1 MRKKVLLTRR
11 RSLLG
16 HLLAFVFVLGLM
28 LGCSSVDQ
36 QEQENSR
43 AWIDRIVLVNLHFR
57 RPQGAPADPQA
68 GPGGEDY
75 QSKPLPN
82 SRLDCEPS
90 EKLFTGLKLDAI
102 RACLSGS
109 NLSDQ
114 DFILTY
120 SVQKS
125 IQPVLKLR
133 PESPKS
139 KEKAVKKG
147 KPHRPACVDELLG
160 EIPVPREIYFQGVRD
175 SEKGELG
182 CFAAGLTPDASP
194 LLGVRLMKEKTEL
207 AVTIPPRRA
216 LKTNQDVQLLLL
228 SWALRPFWNTQRNQ
242 MEARVVPDHLCRLCI
257 GEKNLVREGI
267 PAVPLW
273 PTE

>member
-1 MRKKVLLTRR
+1 
-11 RSLLG
+11 
-16 HLLAFVFVLGLM
+16 
-28 LGCSSVDQ
+28 VDQ

-43 AWIDRIVLVNLHFR
+43 AWIDRIALINLHFR
-57 RPQGAPADPQA
+57 RPQGAAADPKA

-82 SRLDCEPS
+82 SRLDCEPA
-90 EKLFTGLKLDAI
+90 EKLFAGLNLDAI
-102 RACLSGS
+102 RACLSTS

-133 PESPKS
+133 
-139 KEKAVKKG
+139 KEEPVKKG
-147 KPHRPACVDELLG
+147 KSGKKEKPRRPSCVDELLG
-160 EIPVPREIYFQGVRD
+160 EIPVPREIYFQGIRD
-175 SEKGELG
+175 THQEGQMRELG
-182 CFAAGLTPDASP
+182 CFAAGLTPEASP
-194 LLGVRLMKEKTEL
+194 LIGIRLMPEKTEL
-207 AVTIPPRRA
+207 VVRIPPVRE

-242 MEARVVPDHLCRLCI
+242 MEARAVPDRLCQLCI
-257 GEKNLVREGI
+257 GEKNMLPQDYHETL